1 MCCVDDYF
9 MILFIDT
16 RGGGNITEED
26 MYSTHGTSELI
37 PTATQQGEFVW
48 KPLNWIA
55 CIVDCFLSVY
65 NVGSFFD
72 FGVGKH
78 LDKSSQSPG
87 ENPLV
92 SSVAVL

>member
-55 CIVDCFLSVY
+55 C
-65 NVGSFFD
+65 SFFD

-78 LDKSSQSPG
+78 VESLGSSS
-87 ENPLV
+87 
-92 SSVAVL
+92 